1 MKACVLF
8 GLSVWLTTTAVDA
21 AKPVVVGSKK
31 FTESYVLGG
40 IAKTVLE
47 RAGFAVQERA
57 GMGGTIILWQALRG
71 AQIDVYPEYTGTIG
85 EEILKTKQPLSE
97 EEMRKALAEFNVGM
111 SANIGFDNT
120 YALVLRRSE
129 AARLDVRTI
138 SDLRRHQAL
147 KVGLKHEVLDLN
159 DGWLEFGHFGDAL
172 PGAGGFLPPVWT
184 ALRLNIGYSSMW

>member
-1 MKACVLF
+1 MKVRALF
-8 GLSVWLTTTAVDA
+8 GLSVLLATTAVDA

-97 EEMRKALAEFNVGM
+97 DEMRKALAE
-111 SANIGFDNT
+111 IQ
-120 YALVLRRSE
+120 
-129 AARLDVRTI
+129 
-138 SDLRRHQAL
+138 RRHVRGPRLQQHLRARHASHGSR
-147 KVGLKHEVLDLN
+147 KA
-159 DGWLEFGHFGDAL
+159 GHSDDQRS
-172 PGAGGFLPPVWT
+172 PPAT
-184 ALRLNIGYSSMW
+184 RNSKLG